1 LVYFK
6 ICLLVI
12 LTYLI
17 GSISFGIIVT
27 KLKKGIDIRH
37 YGSGNTGFTNV
48 LRVVGKGPSI
58 IVLIGDALKGSMGVI
73 LGYYL
78 GDASYSFA
86 VLGGLSTMIG
96 HTYPIYFAF
105 KGGKGVATGLGV
117 VLTLAPDVTLIALI
131 IFITTVL
138 ISRYVSLGSLVGA
151 MSVPIFSYFLE
162 KPFPVIIFGFLG
174 ALLVAYNHKSNII
187 RLCQG
192 RENKIGKRSEWR
204 NVDNKGEL
212 K

>member
-1 LVYFK
+1 MVYFK
-6 ICLLVI
+6 LCLLVI
-12 LTYLI
+12 LTYLL

-27 KLKKGIDIRH
+27 KLKKGVDIRN

-73 LGYYL
+73 FGYYL

-117 VLTLAPDVTLIALI
+117 ILTLAPDVTLIALI
-131 IFITTVL
+131 VFIIIVF
-138 ISRYVSLGSLVGA
+138 ISRYVSLGSLLGA
-151 MSVPIFSYFLE
+151 MSVPIFAYILE
-162 KPFPVIIFGFLG
+162 KPFPVFLFGFFG
-174 ALLVAYNHKSNII
+174 AILLVYNHKANII

-192 RENKIGKRSEWR
+192 RENKIGKRSDWG
-204 NVDNKGEL
+204 NVD
-212 K
+212 